1 MKFKNDVRAELKYIR
16 ALLIGIVEKLDAPE
30 YDYEPD
36 AINEADEDIQCGE
49 CSACDLC
56 AEELEELNDL
66 QNVKKRLSELDGRIN
81 HLAIRAQGRAK
92 DLNEIRERLDAI
104 EKIID
109 LDDAQ
114 KIGQTI
120 DKRLGELEV
129 CSLGTSLMV
138 DYTLDKDAKI
148 PTRAH
153 PCDAGLDLY
162 ANEEADCI
170 NETFT
175 IDTGVHIE
183 LPAGYVGLICPRSGM
198 AREGRAPFLGVIDAG
213 YTGSIKVCFR
223 TDDFRSA
230 GSKPLIGMPKKGD
243 RIAQLII
250 LALPI
255 VELVSAKTLSETARG
270 ANGFGSSGR

>member
-30 YDYEPD
+30 YNYEPD
-36 AINEADEDIQCGE
+36 AIDETDEDIQCGE

-66 QNVKKRLSELDGRIN
+66 QNVKKRLSELEGRIN

-92 DLNEIRERLDAI
+92 DLNEIRERLD
-104 EKIID
+104 K
-109 LDDAQ
+109 
-114 KIGQTI
+114 
-120 DKRLGELEV
+120 LEV
-129 CSLGTSLMV
+129 CSFNASCMI
-138 DYTLDKDAKI
+138 DFTLDKGAKI

-223 TDDFRSA
+223 TSDFRSA
-230 GSKPLIGMPKKGD
+230 DSKTLINMPKKGD

-255 VELVSAKTLSETARG
+255 IELVSAKTLSETDRG
-270 ANGFGSSGR
+270 ANGFGSTGR